1 MCEQEE
7 VEECDEEGT
16 VCDTVQVTIVMI
28 MIMMILMMM
37 ILTILTIMMILMMM
51 YQQTEECYTK
61 YEEEC
66 ETVYKE
72 RCSTEYELECTTGG
86 LFAFKYQL
94 QIIISLN
101 ITCMFDVCRLCGDLS
116 AQLRR
121 QRAAG
126 HLQRG
131 RESAHG

>member
-16 VCDTVQVTIVMI
+16 VCDTVQVIIVMI
-28 MIMMILMMM
+28 MIILMMM
-37 ILTILTIMMILMMM
+37 ILMILTIMMMIM

-101 ITCMFDVCRLCGDLS
+101 ITCMFDVCRLRGDLS